1 MEKSIMNWLE
11 QLNDWCGKMLDKSI
25 KYDDLITF
33 TMFSTLLLV
42 IVVCLVCGILG
53 GLGYLK

>member
-1 MEKSIMNWLE
+1 MNWLE
-11 QLNDWCGKMLDKSI
+11 RLDDWCGKMLDKSI

-33 TMFSTLLLV
+33 TMLSTLLLV
-42 IVVCLVCGILG
+42 TVVCLVCGILG